1 MLIPSRTYSILEAVH
16 ILSHTHHGLT
26 FQASHFFSSE
36 SSEQQKLEQ
45 KTTELLFGW
54 VFDV

>member
-45 KTTELLFGW
+45 KTTELLFG
-54 VFDV
+54 